1 MHLPTILDQ
10 LGSPA
15 QDIPLPV
22 EFVLLDLE

>member
-10 LGSPA
+10 ISSAA
-15 QDIPLPV
+15 QAIPLPV